1 LPPGPRLPITACPFQ
16 SLSCVMAIFLKT
28 LSNCGACYRS
38 GSGGEI
44 PRHSIERDT
53 MPTSLNLLRLTVKS
67 QLYKWFP
74 NIAPRPSFADIRDAM
89 CAPGLPF
96 EIEQVNLDGRTV
108 RSWKNAAPSLGALVE
123 RSLEYGDAD
132 FIVYMEERLTYAEH
146 YRRVAAV
153 AHKLVDH
160 YQIGKGDRV
169 AIAMRNYP
177 EWSIAFWAAAAAG
190 AVVVPLNAWWVS
202 DELAYGLQDSG
213 ASLVFVD
220 AERLERLQ
228 DIAADSPLEH
238 IVAARCEN
246 PPDSVT
252 AMHTLWEGVAES
264 SVLPALAI
272 SPEDNATMFYT
283 SGTTGLPKGTLGTH
297 RNICSAALTMP
308 FSGVQGVLRSGGSL
322 FDLMAMRNGQR
333 TVLLTVPLFHVTGC
347 HGMLLG
353 SLAHGGKLVMM
364 HKWDPVVALELI
376 EQEQVNIFSG
386 VPAMVRQL
394 LDANEVE
401 KRDLSTVT
409 NIGYGGAP
417 APPDL
422 LRRIKGAMP
431 AVGAS
436 NGWGITE
443 TSAGIATNSRLDY
456 AEKPNSVGLASPI
469 CDVKVV
475 DDSGNELAPGKL
487 GELWVRGPNVV
498 KGYWQRPEATAAAF
512 TDGWF
517 HTGDVGKIDEEGFIY
532 LVDRL
537 KDMIIRGGENVYC
550 AEVEAA
556 ISEHPAVVLACVFGL
571 PDEVLGEQVGAVV
584 QIVPGETVS
593 GEALRTFAADR
604 LAAYKVPARI
614 WTQTEALPTGATG
627 KVLKKEVRSRYGS
640 RP

>member
-1 LPPGPRLPITACPFQ
+1 MI
-16 SLSCVMAIFLKT
+16 SLQ
-28 LSNCGACYRS
+28 
-38 GSGGEI
+38 
-44 PRHSIERDT
+44 
-53 MPTSLNLLRLTVKS
+53 NLLRLTVKS

-74 NIAPRPSFADIRDAM
+74 KIAPRPSFSDIRDAM
-89 CAPGLPF
+89 CAPGMPF
-96 EIEQVNLDGRTV
+96 EIEQVTIDGRAM
-108 RSWKNAAPSLGALVE
+108 RCWKNAAPSLGALVE
-123 RSLEYGDAD
+123 RSREYGDAD

-153 AHKLVDH
+153 AHQLIDR
-160 YQIGKGDRV
+160 YQIAKGDRV

-213 ASLVFVD
+213 ARLVFAD

-228 DIAADSPLEH
+228 DISASFPLVH

-246 PPDSVT
+246 LPGNVT
-252 AMHTLWEGVAES
+252 AMHTLWEGAAVS
-264 SVLPALAI
+264 PDLPAIAI
-272 SPEDNATMFYT
+272 SPEDNATIFYT
-283 SGTTGLPKGTLGTH
+283 SGTTGHPKGTLGTH
-297 RNICSAALTMP
+297 RNFCGAALTMP

-322 FDLMAMRNGQR
+322 FDLMAMRKGQR
-333 TVLLTVPLFHVTGC
+333 SVLLTVPLFHVTGC

-364 HKWDPVVALELI
+364 HKWEPVVALELI
-376 EQEQVNIFSG
+376 EREQVNIISG

-394 LDANEVE
+394 LDANEIE

-422 LRRIKGAMP
+422 LRRIREAMP

-443 TSAGIATNSRLDY
+443 TSAGIATNSRMDY
-456 AEKPNSVGLASPI
+456 AEKPDSVGLASPI

-475 DDSGNELAPGKL
+475 DDSGKELAPGKL

-498 KGYWQRPEATAAAF
+498 KGYWQRPDDTASAF

-517 HTGDVGKIDEEGFIY
+517 HTGDVGKIDEDGFIY

-550 AEVEAA
+550 AEVEAVL
-556 ISEHPAVVLACVFGL
+556 SGHPAVVLACVFGL
-571 PDEVLGEQVGAVV
+571 PDAVLGEQVAAVV
-584 QIVPGETVS
+584 QIAPGESVT
-593 GEALRTFAADR
+593 GEVLQAFAADH

-627 KVLKKEVRSRYGS
+627 KVLKKELRSRYT
-640 RP
+640 PQP